1 MNDLPD
7 PPLLVITDRD
17 MVQESLEITLE
28 RAFDGG
34 CRWVMIREK
43 RLDEAERL
51 SLVESIIRI
60 AEPFGAKVVVN
71 TDLKAG
77 EIANGVHLPQGQPL
91 INARA
96 ELGLDKIIGV
106 SAHTIG
112 EVRAAASAGADYVT
126 ISPIFPTPSKPGYGP
141 PLSLEGLAKAAN
153 LAEIPVI
160 ALGGVTSANANACR
174 RAGAAGVAV
183 MGTIM
188 RASDPAIPVQDILKK
203 WYAGDDQPA

>member
-7 PPLLVITDRD
+7 PPLLVITDRN
-17 MVQESLEITLE
+17 MAQASLEMTLE
-28 RAFDGG
+28 RVFEGG
-34 CRWVMIREK
+34 CHWVMIREK

-112 EVRAAASAGADYVT
+112 EVRVAACNGADYVT

-160 ALGGVTSANANACR
+160 ALGGVTAANANSCR

-188 RASDPAIPVQDILKK
+188 RASDPAIPVHDILKQ
-203 WYAGDDQPA
+203 WYAGDDQPV